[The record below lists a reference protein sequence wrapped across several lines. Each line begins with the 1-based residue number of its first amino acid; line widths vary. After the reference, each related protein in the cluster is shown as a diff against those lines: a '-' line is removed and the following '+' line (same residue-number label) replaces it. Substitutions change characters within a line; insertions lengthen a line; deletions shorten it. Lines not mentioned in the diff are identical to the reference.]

1 VLKKVSIIAVVIL
14 VVSAFYF
21 YNSNKDYRRLLGK
34 QLKVSLI
41 LHNSD
46 KPLPKFSLLDH
57 NRQLFDNER
66 LKKGWSLLLFI
77 YTHCPDVCPTE
88 LLNMSQLKRLMTE
101 NKVTNMPTV
110 VAITFD
116 PLRDTPEVLKE
127 YITHF
132 DKDFIGVSGDQAQID
147 QLIKPFGAYY
157 ERVVYDKKGKPV
169 TLKAGDE
176 LPKGA
181 LEEGY
186 LINHT
191 AWIYLINPE
200 GEIFAGFPSPHKP
213 SEMMQDIKLIM
224 DFF

>member
-1 VLKKVSIIAVVIL
+1 LKKISITAAVVL
-14 VVSAFYF
+14 VAIALYF
-21 YNSNKDYRRLLGK
+21 YNSDKNYRHLLGK
-34 QLKVSLI
+34 QLKASYI
-41 LHNSD
+41 LDNPN

-66 LKKGWSLLLFI
+66 LKQGWSLLLFI

-88 LLNMSQLKRLMTE
+88 LLDMAQLKRLITDDKTMNT
-101 NKVTNMPTV
+101 PAV

-147 QLIKPFGAYY
+147 QLIKSFGAYY
-157 ERVVYDKKGKPV
+157 ERVIYDKKGKSI
-169 TLKAGDE
+169 TLKAGDK
-176 LPKGA
+176 LPEGA

-186 LINHT
+186 VINHT
-191 AWIYLINPE
+191 AWIYLISPK

-213 SEMMQDIKLIM
+213 NEMMQDIKLIM
-224 DFF
+224 DSL